1 MTPFDIAQS
10 VEQNAIPG
18 STLVSPVQQTGIVAK
33 LGLQILDN
41 AFVGASSGTEQTGVE
56 IFTSSNSWIER
67 CTFEGLTF
75 GIRYFVGTANP
86 MDDIVSNTFRDNM
99 YGLFYTGVYTAP
111 GPTSTYN
118 PRLHCNQF
126 EKTYPGLPWA
136 TGILLHTG
144 ARIQQIGGNGSFPTF
159 TSPSGNGWVGL
170 VPANQGYAIHNTST
184 GHLVD
189 YFAYSNE
196 IISSGQLVNAMLIQT
211 AILAEPFIDPLT
223 LQQNPNATCFENPA
237 VFFLRGTSDVT
248 ISQDIELLAQPFV
261 KAYPNPA
268 HSDLYVEVDE
278 KVRDVRA
285 TFILKSVYGETVR
298 QIENI
303 YVGSDRVRLELDS
316 CRPGVYYLEYVF
328 EGVLSGTLKI
338 VKL

>member
-1 MTPFDIAQS
+1 
-10 VEQNAIPG
+10 
-18 STLVSPVQQTGIVAK
+18 
-33 LGLQILDN
+33 
-41 AFVGASSGTEQTGVE
+41 
-56 IFTSSNSWIER
+56 
-67 CTFEGLTF
+67 
-75 GIRYFVGTANP
+75 
-86 MDDIVSNTFRDNM
+86 
-99 YGLFYTGVYTAP
+99 
-111 GPTSTYN
+111 
-118 PRLHCNQF
+118 
-126 EKTYPGLPWA
+126 
-136 TGILLHTG
+136 
-144 ARIQQIGGNGSFPTF
+144 
-159 TSPSGNGWVGL
+159 
-170 VPANQGYAIHNTST
+170 
-184 GHLVD
+184 
-189 YFAYSNE
+189 
-196 IISSGQLVNAMLIQT
+196 MLIQT

-261 KAYPNPA
+261 KAYPNPVN
-268 HSDLYVEVDE
+268 SDLYVEVDE